1 MPPARNVQTSLTGTL
16 EIARRDLLD
25 LGLRNALLNY
35 RPLRAKGVEVIAE
48 KPVGVFRLLV
58 REERSLTF
66 RPAEEGALT
75 TDGTVSDDDLAQ
87 PGDDLNGAARHKDL
101 RLQTACASAQLQT
114 RLLATF
120 HAARTSM
127 EEQGVNTLYLALGM
141 LSWSE
146 EDAGEKFCRAPL
158 ILIPV
163 ELARSDARDRFHLKY
178 SGEELGD
185 NVSLAE
191 KLKQSFGI
199 KSFPELPDPD
209 DLDVDD
215 YFNKVER
222 AVRGRRG
229 WTVDRRVSIH
239 APRAGRDRPLRV
251 VWGKVNVSIHAP
263 RAGRD
268 LLLPETLRGI
278 GVSIH
283 APRAGRDISKVKEPT
298 SY

>member
-1 MPPARNVQTSLTGTL
+1 MPCELAS
-16 EIARRDLLD
+16 
-25 LGLRNALLNY
+25 
-35 RPLRAKGVEVIAE
+35 LRAKGVEVIAE

-146 EDAGEKFCRAPL
+146 G
-158 ILIPV
+158 
-163 ELARSDARDRFHLKY
+163 
-178 SGEELGD
+178 
-185 NVSLAE
+185 
-191 KLKQSFGI
+191 
-199 KSFPELPDPD
+199 
-209 DLDVDD
+209 
-215 YFNKVER
+215 
-222 AVRGRRG
+222 GRRRE
-229 WTVDRRVSIH
+229 VLSSPIDSDRSRSLRDPMPAIDFTSSTLVKNWATTCPS
-239 APRAGRDRPLRV
+239 PR
-251 VWGKVNVSIHAP
+251 S
-263 RAGRD
+263 
-268 LLLPETLRGI
+268 
-278 GVSIH
+278 
-283 APRAGRDISKVKEPT
+283 
-298 SY
+298 